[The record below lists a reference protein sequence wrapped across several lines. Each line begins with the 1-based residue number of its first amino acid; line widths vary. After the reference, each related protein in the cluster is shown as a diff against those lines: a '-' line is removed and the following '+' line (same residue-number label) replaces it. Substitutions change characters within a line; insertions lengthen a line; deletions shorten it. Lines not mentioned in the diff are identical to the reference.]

1 MGTWGTS
8 LYDNDST
15 SDIRGDFLDK
25 LKRGK
30 TNEEATKEL
39 VDENMNTGDTEEEPL
54 FWFALADTQWNYGR
68 LLPEVKEKALFYLS
82 QDKEW
87 ERWRE
92 SEDLSLRLLS
102 Q

>member
-39 VDENMNTGDTEEEPL
+39 VDENMNTGDMEEEPL
-54 FWFALADTQWNYGR
+54 FCFG
-68 LLPEVKEKALFYLS
+68 LPWQIHS
-82 QDKEW
+82 GTT
-87 ERWRE
+87 
-92 SEDLSLRLLS
+92 EDCYRK
-102 Q
+102 

>member
-15 SDIRGDFLDK
+15 GDIGDFYFLDK

-54 FWFALADTQWNYGR
+54 FWLDLADTQWNYGSCYR
-68 LLPEVKEKALFYLS
+68 K
-82 QDKEW
+82 
-87 ERWRE
+87 
-92 SEDLSLRLLS
+92 
-102 Q
+102 